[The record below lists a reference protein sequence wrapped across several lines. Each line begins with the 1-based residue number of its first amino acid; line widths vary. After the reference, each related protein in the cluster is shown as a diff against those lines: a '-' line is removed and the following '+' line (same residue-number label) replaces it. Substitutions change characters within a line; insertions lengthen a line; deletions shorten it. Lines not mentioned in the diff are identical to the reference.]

1 MLISWLFW
9 HGYDLRECHIKM
21 VTSANDLVLEF
32 FMIARPL
39 FVATLFLVSGLAF
52 AEPPIVQDFRVTYRQ
67 DAGQPAAQ
75 EALRGLQRATE
86 LQSISGETLSHRR
99 TLKDGTHE
107 MRASRTM
114 TRAEA
119 WAMADKI
126 RAANPSIHK
135 VEPID
140 PEANIVQGQA
150 PYGMGR

>member
-1 MLISWLFW
+1 MSYQD
-9 HGYDLRECHIKM
+9 GNVGERSC
-21 VTSANDLVLEF
+21 SGVLH
-32 FMIARPL
+32 
-39 FVATLFLVSGLAF
+39 
-52 AEPPIVQDFRVTYRQ
+52 DRQ

-126 RAANPSIHK
+126 RAANPSIQK
-135 VEPID
+135 PIS
-140 PEANIVQGQA
+140 
-150 PYGMGR
+150 YKGRPLTEWGDKP